1 MSTKIKPAI
10 RGPKNYCDFSE
21 LKVGDT
27 FIWHSGLFRKLTNNN
42 DNMVGRQAAY
52 NFAADNIS
60 YEMCGEEVL
69 PVDVVITWTKQK
81 E

>member
-10 RGPKNYCDFSE
+10 RGPKNYCAFGE
-21 LKVGDT
+21 LEIGDT
-27 FIWHSGLFRKLTNNN
+27 FVWHGDLYRKLGDNN
-42 DNMVGRQAAY
+42 DHIIEHQAAY
-52 NFAADNIS
+52 NFVANNIS

>member
-10 RGPKNYCDFSE
+10 RGPKNYCDYSD
-21 LKVGDT
+21 LKLGDA
-27 FIWHSGLFRKLTNNN
+27 FIYQNQLWFKVENANEFEQIAFNPQTGCFEH
-42 DNMVGRQAAY
+42 D
-52 NFAADNIS
+52 
-60 YEMCGEEVL
+60 MCETQVL